1 MEQIVK
7 EALERLER
15 EEERPAA
22 PRPPH
27 GRDTPPSED
36 DEELVKILEEARA
49 RIVVIGVGGAGNNT
63 VTRLKEAGIE
73 GAEVVAVNTDAQDL
87 LAAKADRKIL
97 IGYDLTRGLGAGG
110 DPKIGEEAA
119 KEDLE
124 KIRDVVKDADMVFV
138 TCGLG
143 GGTGTGAAPV
153 IAEVAKKEGALTIA
167 VVTLPFSVEGKRRME
182 NALKGLE
189 RLQQTADTCI
199 VIPNDRLLE
208 VVPDLPLTA
217 AFKVADEVLINAVKG
232 ITEMITKPGLMNLDF
247 ADVRAVMEGGGYAL
261 IGIGEA
267 ENADGGNRAVKA
279 VENALNNPLIDVDI
293 SGAKGALVHVKGGKD
308 LTLKEAE
315 EVVELVASELADD
328 ATVIWGAQ
336 IEEDMNDVLRVTV
349 IVTGIENADIE
360 ALLRRPETT
369 TPERKKTAPPT
380 TTTTSSSEVETRP
393 STPEPTTEEEE
404 EESGSA
410 LEDLERIL

>member
-380 TTTTSSSEVETRP
+380 TTTSSSEVETRP

>member
-1 MEQIVK
+1 LEQIVK

-380 TTTTSSSEVETRP
+380 TTTTSSEVETRP

>member
-15 EEERPAA
+15 EEERPA
-22 PRPPH
+22 PRPSH
-27 GRDTPPSED
+27 GRDLQPSED

-360 ALLRRPETT
+360 ALLRRPEA
-369 TPERKKTAPPT
+369 TAPKKRKAPST
-380 TTTTSSSEVETRP
+380 PPSSEVETRP
-393 STPEPTTEEEE
+393 PAPETTTEEEE

>member
-380 TTTTSSSEVETRP
+380 TTTTSSEVETRP

>member
-1 MEQIVK
+1 LEQIVK

-380 TTTTSSSEVETRP
+380 TTTSSSEVETRP

>member
-87 LAAKADRKIL
+87 LVAKADRKIL

-380 TTTTSSSEVETRP
+380 TTTTSSEVETRP

>member
-15 EEERPAA
+15 EEERPTA

-380 TTTTSSSEVETRP
+380 TTTSSSEVETRP